1 MPNQKSYS
9 KMDQFT
15 RTDINRVIL
24 ISDIHFGIRNA
35 SFEWIENMTKYFDNF
50 FIPLIKRYK
59 EAGEKCIVV
68 VAGDYFDNRQHIDIN
83 VMNVGAE
90 VMQKIANECEV
101 FVSIGN
107 HDIYKKKDVDIS
119 SVKIFKLFK
128 NVNLIERLTKL
139 TVAGNQKFLIVPWVG
154 DAKEE
159 TKILTRNK
167 DNCNFF
173 ILHSDIAG
181 FKYDNG
187 RQIVNGV
194 NTAAIEGK
202 KIYSGHIHKRQ
213 ATETATYIGSPY
225 HLKRSDIGNSK
236 GIYSIKISFQPD
248 IKVVE
253 EFVENNYSPKY
264 LKLPLEDILELTL
277 DKVKKIAYN
286 NYVDIIIK
294 RKWKNDISMSKLME
308 AMDYCQPRK
317 IEVILDKLETEFTDD
332 NILVSKDMTIEEVS
346 NDKIDRI
353 AKERGLSEED
363 IKKLKEMNAGYLN
376 MAAECIGNIESI

>member
-1 MPNQKSYS
+1 
-9 KMDQFT
+9 MDTFI
-15 RTDINRVIL
+15 RKDVNRVIL
-24 ISDIHFGIRNA
+24 ISDIHLGIRNA

-50 FIPLIKRYK
+50 FIPLIRKYK
-59 EAGEKCIVV
+59 EAGDKCIVI
-68 VAGDYFDNRQHIDIN
+68 VAGDYYDNRQHIDIN

-90 VMQKIANECEV
+90 IMQKIAAEVEV

-107 HDIYKKKDVDIS
+107 HDIYKKKEVDIS

-128 NVNLIERLTKL
+128 NVKLIEKL
-139 TVAGNQKFLIVPWVG
+139 TTLETAENRKFLIVPWVG

-167 DNCNFF
+167 NVDFY

-194 NTAAIEGK
+194 NISTIEGK

-213 ATETATYIGSPY
+213 STDVATYIGSPY

-236 GIYSIKISFQPD
+236 GIYSIVISPD
-248 IKVVE
+248 GVKE

-264 LKLPLEDILELTL
+264 LKVPIEDILDYTL
-277 DKVKKIAYN
+277 DKVKKIVYN

-294 RKWKNDISMSKLME
+294 RKWKNDINVSKLME
-308 AMDYCQPRK
+308 AMDYCKPRK
-317 IEVILDKLETEFTDD
+317 IEIILDKLDTEFTDD
-332 NILVSKDMTIEEVS
+332 NTLVTKDMSIEDVS
-346 NDKIDRI
+346 NDKIDKLG
-353 AKERGLSEED
+353 KERGYSEED

-376 MAAECIGNIESI
+376 MAADLIGNVDNMK

>member
-1 MPNQKSYS
+1 
-9 KMDQFT
+9 MDTFI
-15 RTDINRVIL
+15 RKDVNRVIL
-24 ISDIHFGIRNA
+24 ISDIHLGIRNA

-50 FIPLIKRYK
+50 FIPLIRKYK
-59 EAGEKCIVV
+59 EAGDKCIVI
-68 VAGDYFDNRQHIDIN
+68 VAGDYYDNRQHIDIN

-90 VMQKIANECEV
+90 IMQKIAAEVEV

-107 HDIYKKKDVDIS
+107 HDIYKKKEVDIS

-128 NVNLIERLTKL
+128 NVKLIERLTTL
-139 TVAGNQKFLIVPWVG
+139 ETAENRKFLIVPWVG

-167 DNCNFF
+167 NVDFY

-194 NTAAIEGK
+194 NISTIEGK

-213 ATETATYIGSPY
+213 STDVATYIGSPY

-236 GIYSIKISFQPD
+236 GIYSIVISPD
-248 IKVVE
+248 GVKE

-264 LKLPLEDILELTL
+264 LKVPIEDILDYTL
-277 DKVKKIAYN
+277 DKVKKIVYN

-294 RKWKNDISMSKLME
+294 RKWKNDINVSKLME
-308 AMDYCQPRK
+308 AMDYCKPRK
-317 IEVILDKLETEFTDD
+317 IEIILDKLDTEFTDD
-332 NILVSKDMTIEEVS
+332 NTLVTKDMSIEDVS
-346 NDKIDRI
+346 NDKIDKLG
-353 AKERGLSEED
+353 KERGYSEED

-376 MAAECIGNIESI
+376 MAADLIGNVDNMK

>member
-1 MPNQKSYS
+1 
-9 KMDQFT
+9 MDQF
-15 RTDINRVIL
+15 IESEVNRVIL
-24 ISDIHFGIRNA
+24 ISDIHLGIRNA

-59 EAGEKCIVV
+59 EAGDKCVV
-68 VAGDYFDNRQHIDIN
+68 IVAGDYFDNRQHIDIN

-90 VMQKIANECEV
+90 IMQKIASEVKV

-107 HDIYKKKDVDIS
+107 HDIYKKKEVDIS

-128 NVNLIERLTKL
+128 NVKLIEKLTKL
-139 TVAGNQKFLIVPWVG
+139 TVAQNKSFLIVPWVG

-159 TKILTRNK
+159 TKLLVKNK
-167 DNCNFF
+167 DNCDFF
-173 ILHSDIAG
+173 VLHSDIAG

-194 NTAAIEGK
+194 NTSLIEGK

-213 ATETATYIGSPY
+213 ATENATYIGSPY
-225 HLKRSDIGNSK
+225 HLKRSDIGNTK
-236 GIYSIKISFQPD
+236 GIYSIKISD
-248 IKVVE
+248 DKMVE
-253 EFVENNYSPKY
+253 EFVENDYSPKY
-264 LKLPLEDILELTL
+264 LKVQLEDILDYNLN
-277 DKVKKIAYN
+277 KVKKIVFN

-308 AMDYCQPRK
+308 AMDYCKPRK

-332 NILVSKDMTIEEVS
+332 NNLVTKDMSIEDVS
-346 NDKIDRI
+346 NDKIDKLG
-353 AKERGLSEED
+353 KERGYTEAD
-363 IKKLKEMNAGYLN
+363 IKKLKEMNAGYLS
-376 MAAECIGNIESI
+376 MAAELIGNIDSIK

>member
-1 MPNQKSYS
+1 
-9 KMDQFT
+9 MDTFI
-15 RTDINRVIL
+15 RKDVNRVIL
-24 ISDIHFGIRNA
+24 ISDIHLGIRNA

-50 FIPLIKRYK
+50 FIPLIRKYK
-59 EAGEKCIVV
+59 EAGDKCIVI
-68 VAGDYFDNRQHIDIN
+68 VAGDYYDNRQHIDIN

-90 VMQKIANECEV
+90 IMQKIAAEVEV

-107 HDIYKKKDVDIS
+107 HDIYKKKEVDIS

-128 NVNLIERLTKL
+128 NVKLIEKL
-139 TVAGNQKFLIVPWVG
+139 TTLETAENRKFLIVPWVG

-167 DNCNFF
+167 NVDFY

-187 RQIVNGV
+187 RQIINGV
-194 NTAAIEGK
+194 NISTIEGK

-213 ATETATYIGSPY
+213 STDVATYIGSPY

-236 GIYSIKISFQPD
+236 GIYSIVISPD
-248 IKVVE
+248 GVKE

-264 LKLPLEDILELTL
+264 LKVPLEDILDYTI
-277 DKVKKIAYN
+277 DKVKKIVYN

-294 RKWKNDISMSKLME
+294 RKWKNDINVSKLME
-308 AMDYCQPRK
+308 AMDYCKPRK
-317 IEVILDKLETEFTDD
+317 IEIILDKLDTEFTDD
-332 NILVSKDMTIEEVS
+332 NTLVTKDMSIEDVS
-346 NDKIDRI
+346 NDKIDKI
-353 AKERGLSEED
+353 GKERGYSEED

-376 MAAECIGNIESI
+376 MAADLIGNVDNMK

>member
-1 MPNQKSYS
+1 
-9 KMDQFT
+9 MDTFI
-15 RTDINRVIL
+15 RTDVNRVIL
-24 ISDIHFGIRNA
+24 ISDIHLGIRNA
-35 SFEWIENMTKYFDNF
+35 SFEWIENMTRYFDNF
-50 FIPLIKRYK
+50 FIPLIRKYK
-59 EAGEKCIVV
+59 EAGDKCVVV

-90 VMQKIANECEV
+90 IMQKIAAEVEV

-107 HDIYKKKDVDIS
+107 HDIYKKKEVDIS

-128 NVNLIERLTKL
+128 NVKLIEKL
-139 TVAGNQKFLIVPWVG
+139 TTLVTSQDRKFLIVPWVG

-167 DNCNFF
+167 NVDFY

-194 NTAAIEGK
+194 NISTVEGK

-213 ATETATYIGSPY
+213 STDVATYIGSPY
-225 HLKRSDIGNSK
+225 HLKRSDIGNTK
-236 GIYSIKISFQPD
+236 GIYSVVISPD
-248 IKVVE
+248 GVKE
-253 EFVENNYSPKY
+253 EFVENTYSPKY
-264 LKLPLEDILELTL
+264 LKVPLEDILDYTL
-277 DKVKKIAYN
+277 DKVKKIVYN

-308 AMDYCQPRK
+308 AMDYCKPRK
-317 IEVILDKLETEFTDD
+317 IEIILDKLETEFTDD
-332 NILVSKDMTIEEVS
+332 NNIVTKDMSIEDVS
-346 NDKIDRI
+346 NDKIDKLG
-353 AKERGLSEED
+353 KERGYTEED
-363 IKKLKEMNAGYLN
+363 IKKLKEMNAAYLG
-376 MAAECIGNIESI
+376 MAADLIGNVDNMK

>member
-1 MPNQKSYS
+1 
-9 KMDQFT
+9 MDTFI
-15 RTDINRVIL
+15 RTNINRVIL
-24 ISDIHFGIRNA
+24 ISDIHLGIRNA

-50 FIPLIKRYK
+50 FIPLIRKYK
-59 EAGEKCIVV
+59 EAGDKCIVV

-90 VMQKIANECEV
+90 IMQKIAAEVEV

-107 HDIYKKKDVDIS
+107 HDIYKKKEVDIS

-128 NVNLIERLTKL
+128 NVKLIEKL
-139 TVAGNQKFLIVPWVG
+139 TTLVTSQDKQFLIVPWVG

-167 DNCNFF
+167 NIDFY

-194 NTAAIEGK
+194 NISTIEGK

-213 ATETATYIGSPY
+213 STDVATYIGSPY
-225 HLKRSDIGNSK
+225 HLKRSDIGNTK
-236 GIYSIKISFQPD
+236 GIYSVVITPD
-248 IKVVE
+248 GVKE
-253 EFVENNYSPKY
+253 EFVENTYSPKY
-264 LKLPLEDILELTL
+264 LKVPLEDILDYTL
-277 DKVKKIAYN
+277 DKVKKIVYN

-308 AMDYCQPRK
+308 AMDYCKPRK
-317 IEVILDKLETEFTDD
+317 IEIILDKLETEFTDD
-332 NILVSKDMTIEEVS
+332 NNIVTKDMSIEDVS
-346 NDKIDRI
+346 NDKIDKLG
-353 AKERGLSEED
+353 KERGYTEED
-363 IKKLKEMNAGYLN
+363 IKKLKEMNAAYLG
-376 MAAECIGNIESI
+376 MAADLIGNVDNMK

>member
-1 MPNQKSYS
+1 
-9 KMDQFT
+9 MDTFI
-15 RTDINRVIL
+15 RKDVNRVIL
-24 ISDIHFGIRNA
+24 ISDIHLGIRNA

-50 FIPLIKRYK
+50 FIPLIRKYK
-59 EAGEKCIVV
+59 EAGDKCIVI
-68 VAGDYFDNRQHIDIN
+68 VAGDYYDNRQHIDIN

-90 VMQKIANECEV
+90 IMQKIAAEVEV

-107 HDIYKKKDVDIS
+107 HDIYKKKEVDIS

-128 NVNLIERLTKL
+128 NVKLIEKL
-139 TVAGNQKFLIVPWVG
+139 TTLETAENKKFLIVPWVG

-167 DNCNFF
+167 NVDFY

-187 RQIVNGV
+187 RQIINGV
-194 NTAAIEGK
+194 NISTIEGK

-213 ATETATYIGSPY
+213 STDVATYIGSPY

-236 GIYSIKISFQPD
+236 GIYSIVISPD
-248 IKVVE
+248 GVKE

-264 LKLPLEDILELTL
+264 LKVPLEDILDYTL
-277 DKVKKIAYN
+277 DKVKKIVYN

-294 RKWKNDISMSKLME
+294 RKWKNDINVSKLME
-308 AMDYCQPRK
+308 AMDYCKPRK
-317 IEVILDKLETEFTDD
+317 IEIILDKLDTEFTDD
-332 NILVSKDMTIEEVS
+332 NTLVTKDMSIEDVS
-346 NDKIDRI
+346 NDKIDKLG
-353 AKERGLSEED
+353 KERGYSEED

-376 MAAECIGNIESI
+376 MAADFIGNVDNMK

>member
-1 MPNQKSYS
+1 
-9 KMDQFT
+9 MDTFI
-15 RTDINRVIL
+15 RTDVNRVIL
-24 ISDIHFGIRNA
+24 ISDIHLGIRNA

-50 FIPLIKRYK
+50 FIPLIKKYK
-59 EAGEKCIVV
+59 EAGDKCVV
-68 VAGDYFDNRQHIDIN
+68 IVAGDYFDNRQHIDIN
-83 VMNVGAE
+83 VMNVGADI
-90 VMQKIANECEV
+90 MQKIAAEVEV

-107 HDIYKKKDVDIS
+107 HDIYKKKEVDIS

-128 NVNLIERLTKL
+128 NVKLIEKL
-139 TVAGNQKFLIVPWVG
+139 TTLVTAQDKRFLIVPWVG

-167 DNCNFF
+167 SADFY

-194 NTAAIEGK
+194 NISMIEGK

-213 ATETATYIGSPY
+213 STDTATYIGSPY

-236 GIYSIKISFQPD
+236 GIYSVVISPD
-248 IKVVE
+248 GVRE

-264 LKLPLEDILELTL
+264 LKVPIEDILDYTL
-277 DKVKKIAYN
+277 DMVKKIVYN

-294 RKWKNDISMSKLME
+294 RKWKNDINVSKLME
-308 AMDYCQPRK
+308 AMDYCKPRK
-317 IEVILDKLETEFTDD
+317 IEIILDKLDTEFTDD
-332 NILVSKDMTIEEVS
+332 TTLVTKDMSIEEVS
-346 NDKIDRI
+346 NDKIDKLG
-353 AKERGLSEED
+353 KERGYSEED

-376 MAAECIGNIESI
+376 MAADLIGNIDSLK

>member
-1 MPNQKSYS
+1 
-9 KMDQFT
+9 MDTFI
-15 RTDINRVIL
+15 RKDVNRVIL
-24 ISDIHFGIRNA
+24 ISDIHLGIRNA

-50 FIPLIKRYK
+50 FIPLIRKYK
-59 EAGEKCIVV
+59 EVGDKCVVV

-90 VMQKIANECEV
+90 IMQKIAAEVEV

-107 HDIYKKKDVDIS
+107 HDIYKKKEVDIS

-128 NVNLIERLTKL
+128 NVKLIEKL
-139 TVAGNQKFLIVPWVG
+139 TTLVTAENRQFLIVPWVG

-167 DNCNFF
+167 NVDFY

-194 NTAAIEGK
+194 NISTIEGK

-213 ATETATYIGSPY
+213 STDVATYIGSPY
-225 HLKRSDIGNSK
+225 HLKRSDIGNTK
-236 GIYSIKISFQPD
+236 GIYSVVITPD
-248 IKVVE
+248 GVKE
-253 EFVENNYSPKY
+253 EFVENTYSPKY
-264 LKLPLEDILELTL
+264 LKVPLEDILDYTL
-277 DKVKKIAYN
+277 DKVKNIVYN

-308 AMDYCQPRK
+308 AMDYCKPRK
-317 IEVILDKLETEFTDD
+317 IEIILDKLETEFTDD
-332 NILVSKDMTIEEVS
+332 NNIVTKDMSIEDVS
-346 NDKIDRI
+346 NDKIDKLG
-353 AKERGLSEED
+353 KERGYTEED
-363 IKKLKEMNAGYLN
+363 IKKLKEMNAAYLG
-376 MAAECIGNIESI
+376 MAADIIGNIDSMK

>member
-1 MPNQKSYS
+1 
-9 KMDQFT
+9 MDTFI
-15 RTDINRVIL
+15 RTDVNRVIL
-24 ISDIHFGIRNA
+24 ISDIHLGIRNA
-35 SFEWIENMTKYFDNF
+35 SFEWIENMTRYFDNF
-50 FIPLIKRYK
+50 FIPLIRKYK
-59 EAGEKCIVV
+59 EAGDKCVVV

-90 VMQKIANECEV
+90 IMQKIAAEVEV

-107 HDIYKKKDVDIS
+107 HDIYKKKEVDIS

-128 NVNLIERLTKL
+128 NVKLIEKL
-139 TVAGNQKFLIVPWVG
+139 TTLVTSQDRKFLIVPWVG

-167 DNCNFF
+167 NVDFY

-194 NTAAIEGK
+194 NISTIEGK

-213 ATETATYIGSPY
+213 STDVATYIGSPY
-225 HLKRSDIGNSK
+225 HLKRSDIGNTK
-236 GIYSIKISFQPD
+236 GIYSVVISPD
-248 IKVVE
+248 GVKE
-253 EFVENNYSPKY
+253 EFVENTYSPKY
-264 LKLPLEDILELTL
+264 LKVPLEDILDYTL
-277 DKVKKIAYN
+277 DKVKKIVYN

-308 AMDYCQPRK
+308 AMDYCKPRK
-317 IEVILDKLETEFTDD
+317 IEIILDKLETEFTDD
-332 NILVSKDMTIEEVS
+332 NNIVTKDMSIEDVS
-346 NDKIDRI
+346 NDKIDKLG
-353 AKERGLSEED
+353 KERGYTEED
-363 IKKLKEMNAGYLN
+363 IKKLKEMNAAYLG
-376 MAAECIGNIESI
+376 MAADLIGNVDNMK

>member
-1 MPNQKSYS
+1 
-9 KMDQFT
+9 MDTFI
-15 RTDINRVIL
+15 RKDVNRVIL
-24 ISDIHFGIRNA
+24 ISDIHLGIRNA

-50 FIPLIKRYK
+50 FIPLIRKYK
-59 EAGEKCIVV
+59 EAGDKCIVI
-68 VAGDYFDNRQHIDIN
+68 VAGDYYDNRQHIDIN

-90 VMQKIANECEV
+90 IMQKIAAEVEV

-107 HDIYKKKDVDIS
+107 HDIYKKKEVDIS

-128 NVNLIERLTKL
+128 NVKLIERLTTL
-139 TVAGNQKFLIVPWVG
+139 VTAENRQFLIVPWVG

-167 DNCNFF
+167 NVDFY

-187 RQIVNGV
+187 RQIINGV
-194 NTAAIEGK
+194 NISTIEGK

-213 ATETATYIGSPY
+213 STDVATYIGSPY

-236 GIYSIKISFQPD
+236 GIYSIVISPD
-248 IKVVE
+248 GVKE

-264 LKLPLEDILELTL
+264 LKVPLEDVLDYTL
-277 DKVKKIAYN
+277 DKVKKIVYN

-294 RKWKNDISMSKLME
+294 RKWKNDINVSKLME
-308 AMDYCQPRK
+308 AMDYCKPRK
-317 IEVILDKLETEFTDD
+317 IEIILDKLDTEFTDD
-332 NILVSKDMTIEEVS
+332 NTLVTKDMSIEDVS
-346 NDKIDRI
+346 NDKIDKLG
-353 AKERGLSEED
+353 KERGYSEED

-376 MAAECIGNIESI
+376 MAADLIGNVDNVK

>member
-1 MPNQKSYS
+1 
-9 KMDQFT
+9 MDTFI
-15 RTDINRVIL
+15 RTDVNRVIL
-24 ISDIHFGIRNA
+24 ISDIHLGIRNA
-35 SFEWIENMTKYFDNF
+35 SFEWIENMTRYFDNF
-50 FIPLIKRYK
+50 FIPLIRKYK
-59 EAGEKCIVV
+59 EAGDKCVVV

-90 VMQKIANECEV
+90 IMQKIAAEVEV

-107 HDIYKKKDVDIS
+107 HDIYKKKEVDIS

-128 NVNLIERLTKL
+128 NVKLIEKL
-139 TVAGNQKFLIVPWVG
+139 TTLITSQDRKFLIVPWVG

-167 DNCNFF
+167 NVDFY

-194 NTAAIEGK
+194 NISTIEGK

-213 ATETATYIGSPY
+213 STDVATYIGSPY
-225 HLKRSDIGNSK
+225 HLKRSDIGNTK
-236 GIYSIKISFQPD
+236 GIYSVVISSD
-248 IKVVE
+248 GVKE
-253 EFVENNYSPKY
+253 EFVENTYSPKY
-264 LKLPLEDILELTL
+264 LKVPLEDILDYTL
-277 DKVKKIAYN
+277 DKVKKIVYN

-308 AMDYCQPRK
+308 AMDYCKPRK
-317 IEVILDKLETEFTDD
+317 IEIILDKLETEFTDD
-332 NILVSKDMTIEEVS
+332 NNIVTKDMSIEDVS
-346 NDKIDRI
+346 NDKIDKLG
-353 AKERGLSEED
+353 KERGYTEED
-363 IKKLKEMNAGYLN
+363 IKKLKEMNAAYLG
-376 MAAECIGNIESI
+376 MAADLIGNVDNMK

>member
-1 MPNQKSYS
+1 
-9 KMDQFT
+9 MDTFI
-15 RTDINRVIL
+15 RTDVNRVIL
-24 ISDIHFGIRNA
+24 ISDIHLGIRNA
-35 SFEWIENMTKYFDNF
+35 SFEWIENMTRYFDNF
-50 FIPLIKRYK
+50 FIPLIRKYK
-59 EAGEKCIVV
+59 EAGDKCVVV

-90 VMQKIANECEV
+90 IMQKIAAEVEV

-107 HDIYKKKDVDIS
+107 HDIYKKKEVDIS

-128 NVNLIERLTKL
+128 NVKLIEKL
-139 TVAGNQKFLIVPWVG
+139 TTLVTSQDRKFLIVPWVG

-167 DNCNFF
+167 NVDFY

-194 NTAAIEGK
+194 NISTIEGK

-213 ATETATYIGSPY
+213 STDVATYIGSPY
-225 HLKRSDIGNSK
+225 HLKRSDIGNTK
-236 GIYSIKISFQPD
+236 GIYSVVISPD
-248 IKVVE
+248 SVKE
-253 EFVENNYSPKY
+253 EFVENTYSPKY
-264 LKLPLEDILELTL
+264 LKVPLEDILDYTL
-277 DKVKKIAYN
+277 DKVKKIVYN

-308 AMDYCQPRK
+308 AMDYCKPRK
-317 IEVILDKLETEFTDD
+317 IEIILDKLETEFTDD
-332 NILVSKDMTIEEVS
+332 NNIVTKDMSIEDVS
-346 NDKIDRI
+346 NDKIDKLG
-353 AKERGLSEED
+353 KERGYTEED
-363 IKKLKEMNAGYLN
+363 IKKLKEMNAAYLG
-376 MAAECIGNIESI
+376 MAADLIGNVDNMK

>member
-1 MPNQKSYS
+1 
-9 KMDQFT
+9 MDTFI
-15 RTDINRVIL
+15 RTDVNRVIL
-24 ISDIHFGIRNA
+24 ISDIHLGIRNA

-50 FIPLIKRYK
+50 FIPLIRKYK
-59 EAGEKCIVV
+59 EAGDKCVV
-68 VAGDYFDNRQHIDIN
+68 IVAGDYFDNRQHIDIN

-90 VMQKIANECEV
+90 IMQKIAAEVEV

-107 HDIYKKKDVDIS
+107 HDIYKKKEVDIS

-128 NVNLIERLTKL
+128 NVKLIEKL
-139 TVAGNQKFLIVPWVG
+139 TTLVTSQDRKFLIVPWVG

-167 DNCNFF
+167 NVDFY

-194 NTAAIEGK
+194 NISTIEGK

-213 ATETATYIGSPY
+213 STDVATYIGSPY
-225 HLKRSDIGNSK
+225 HLKRSDIGNTK
-236 GIYSIKISFQPD
+236 GIYSVVISPD
-248 IKVVE
+248 GVKE
-253 EFVENNYSPKY
+253 EFVENTYSPKY
-264 LKLPLEDILELTL
+264 LKVPLEDILDYTL
-277 DKVKKIAYN
+277 DKVKKIVYN

-308 AMDYCQPRK
+308 AMDYCKPRK
-317 IEVILDKLETEFTDD
+317 IEIILDKLETEFTDD
-332 NILVSKDMTIEEVS
+332 NNIVTKDMSIEDVS
-346 NDKIDRI
+346 NDKIDKLG
-353 AKERGLSEED
+353 KERGYTEED
-363 IKKLKEMNAGYLN
+363 IKKLKEMNAAYLG
-376 MAAECIGNIESI
+376 MAADLIGNVDNMK

>member
-1 MPNQKSYS
+1 
-9 KMDQFT
+9 MDTFI
-15 RTDINRVIL
+15 RKDVNRVIL
-24 ISDIHFGIRNA
+24 ISDIHLGIRNA

-50 FIPLIKRYK
+50 FIPLIRKYK
-59 EAGEKCIVV
+59 EAGDKCIVI
-68 VAGDYFDNRQHIDIN
+68 VAGDYYDNRQHIDIN

-90 VMQKIANECEV
+90 IMQKIAAEVEV

-107 HDIYKKKDVDIS
+107 HDIYKKKEVDIS

-128 NVNLIERLTKL
+128 NVKLIERLTTL
-139 TVAGNQKFLIVPWVG
+139 ETAENRKFLIVPWVG

-167 DNCNFF
+167 NVDFY

-187 RQIVNGV
+187 RQIINGV
-194 NTAAIEGK
+194 NISTIEDK

-213 ATETATYIGSPY
+213 STDVATYIGSPY

-236 GIYSIKISFQPD
+236 GIYSIVISPD
-248 IKVVE
+248 GVKE

-264 LKLPLEDILELTL
+264 LKVPLEDVLDYTL
-277 DKVKKIAYN
+277 DKVKKIVYN

-294 RKWKNDISMSKLME
+294 RKWKNDINVSKLME
-308 AMDYCQPRK
+308 AMDYCKPRK
-317 IEVILDKLETEFTDD
+317 IEIILDKLDTEFTDD
-332 NILVSKDMTIEEVS
+332 NTLVTKDMSIEDVS
-346 NDKIDRI
+346 NDKIDKLG
-353 AKERGLSEED
+353 KERGYSEED

-376 MAAECIGNIESI
+376 MAADLIGNVDNMK

>member
-1 MPNQKSYS
+1 
-9 KMDQFT
+9 MDTFI
-15 RTDINRVIL
+15 RTDVNRVIL
-24 ISDIHFGIRNA
+24 ISDIHLGIRNA
-35 SFEWIENMTKYFDNF
+35 SFEWIENMTRYFDNF
-50 FIPLIKRYK
+50 FIPLIRKYK
-59 EAGEKCIVV
+59 EAGDKCVVV

-90 VMQKIANECEV
+90 IMQKIAAEVEV

-107 HDIYKKKDVDIS
+107 HDIYKKKEVDIS

-128 NVNLIERLTKL
+128 NVKLIEKL
-139 TVAGNQKFLIVPWVG
+139 TTLVTSQDKKFLIVPWVG

-167 DNCNFF
+167 NVDFY

-194 NTAAIEGK
+194 NISTIEGK

-213 ATETATYIGSPY
+213 STDVATYIGSPY
-225 HLKRSDIGNSK
+225 HLKRSDIGNTK
-236 GIYSIKISFQPD
+236 GIYSVVISPD
-248 IKVVE
+248 GVKE
-253 EFVENNYSPKY
+253 EFVENTYSPKY
-264 LKLPLEDILELTL
+264 LKVPLEDILDYTL
-277 DKVKKIAYN
+277 DKVKKIVYN

-308 AMDYCQPRK
+308 AMDYCKPRK
-317 IEVILDKLETEFTDD
+317 IEIILDKLETEFTDD
-332 NILVSKDMTIEEVS
+332 NNIVTKDMSIEDVS
-346 NDKIDRI
+346 NDKIDKLG
-353 AKERGLSEED
+353 KERGYTEED
-363 IKKLKEMNAGYLN
+363 IKKLKEMNAAYLG
-376 MAAECIGNIESI
+376 MAADLIGNVDNMK